1 MKKLINILLIFAF
14 GLYLAG
20 CDSDDNEVLPFGITR
35 SDLKFTASGGEG
47 KVETSLAITRTASD
61 CEWCSVA
68 VKGNSVTVTVAPNT
82 ELTGRNAMVQLY
94 SDGQMV
100 SVPVNQ
106 SGILLYAETEQI
118 LAGIPAEVQK
128 AEITSNID
136 WTVSLTGADG
146 WANATRQGDTLV
158 VEFSANPGRPRTAT
172 AHLTAGNVVYEVA
185 LVQQGVVP
193 LNELF
198 LTSTDSW
205 YFNSAKMSP
214 VVKQYFDMAN
224 TQINEGEG
232 ERIYQMTLTQQ
243 NGLFNFGFVT
253 VNAAGSGY
261 ESLLEFTIVGEE
273 GTQDQIGMTFNLKGN
288 SNGSYYYGT
297 YSGFQY
303 LVSLLGI
310 QPYRLT
316 ADDSVNPTE
325 LTFTGVTNSSFSFTL
340 SKAKVLYP

>member
-1 MKKLINILLIFAF
+1 MKKLISILLIFTF
-14 GLYLAG
+14 GLYLTG

-47 KVETSLAITRTASD
+47 KVETSLAVTRTASD

-68 VKGNSVTVTVAPNT
+68 VEGSGVRVTVAPNA

-94 SDGQMV
+94 SGEQMV
-100 SVPVNQ
+100 SVPVSQ

-128 AEITSNID
+128 AGIISNID
-136 WTVSLTGADG
+136 WSVSLPGAEG
-146 WANATRQGDTLV
+146 WVNATREGDTLV
-158 VEFSANPGRPRTAT
+158 VEFLANPGRPRTAT
-172 AHLTAGNVVYEVA
+172 AHLTAGNVVYELT

-193 LNELF
+193 LNEIF
-198 LTSTDSW
+198 LTSTNSW

-214 VVKQYFDMAN
+214 IVKQYFDMAN
-224 TQINEGEG
+224 TQVNEGEG

-243 NGLFNFGFVT
+243 KGLFNFGFVT
-253 VNAAGSGY
+253 VNAANEGY
-261 ESLLEFTIVGEE
+261 ESQLEFTIVEEE
-273 GTQDQIGMTFNLKGN
+273 GTQDQIRMTFNLKGN
-288 SNGSYYYGT
+288 NNGSYYYGN

-316 ADDSVNPTE
+316 ADDPINPTE
-325 LTFTGVTNSSFSFTL
+325 LTFTGVTNPNFSFTL
-340 SKAKVLYP
+340 SKAQVFYP